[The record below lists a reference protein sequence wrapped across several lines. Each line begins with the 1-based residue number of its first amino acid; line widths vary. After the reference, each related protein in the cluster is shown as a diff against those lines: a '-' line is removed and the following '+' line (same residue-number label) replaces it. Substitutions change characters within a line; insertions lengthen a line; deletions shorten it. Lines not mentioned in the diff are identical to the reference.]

1 MPAAKR
7 RRVVQQGAAALGKL
21 ILTVPRAVV
30 VPTVLQLPFF
40 ICVLALVGVA
50 HAVPNE
56 LEAAQSY
63 IQDAVRD
70 ADGWAGALVTW
81 AAAQDAIG
89 VPPQPASVAPAG
101 APSAAAVAAEAEG
114 HGEGQGEAA
123 PAAAASSAATWSE
136 RVAAFLP
143 TLTPESPASTT
154 TISLRFR
161 GSALRE
167 GQHRFKKPE
176 VLAFVGN
183 GVGQRLGKGAVV
195 NLTQY
200 DLEVV
205 ALIHEKVSACV
216 DRVGVEAR
224 SKASWVIDHLPDRRP
239 SYSHNFHT
247 RPNSICTSA

>member
-21 ILTVPRAVV
+21 ILTVPRAVP

-40 ICVLALVGVA
+40 ICILALAGVV

-63 IQDAVRD
+63 IQDVVRD

-81 AAAQDAIG
+81 AVAQDAIG
-89 VPPQPASVAPAG
+89 SPPQRTSVAPAG
-101 APSAAAVAAEAEG
+101 ASSAAEAPEAER

-123 PAAAASSAATWSE
+123 AAAAASSAATWSE

-143 TLTPESPASTT
+143 ALAPESPASTT

-205 ALIHEKVSACV
+205 ALIHDKVILIGLTEWVLRHA
-216 DRVGVEAR
+216 AR
-224 SKASWVIDHLPDRRP
+224 GRG
-239 SYSHNFHT
+239 
-247 RPNSICTSA
+247 